1 MTTLRLRLLGGFE
14 IERAG
19 RVELTRLPSRAAT
32 LLLARL
38 ALAPKRQHPREE
50 LVELLWPGVELDVG
64 RNRLRQTLS
73 TLRAL
78 LETEAAPLFN
88 ADRQQVSLLPG
99 ALTSDVQ
106 DFEASRVAT
115 DYGGELLPGHFDD
128 WVVQER
134 HRLAALAE
142 ALPARTPAPPVLHMP
157 APAPALPSF
166 ATSLPRYLTRYFAPP
181 GRLEALAARLP
192 QQRLLTLIGPGG
204 VGKTRLAV
212 ELAWLQFSQQ
222 DWSCGMAALVEV
234 RDEAGLVSALER
246 ALTVTRGGGWP
257 AIEAALQDAGGLSTE
272 RPPEGDQRPL
282 GGTARRAKGAPVSLL
297 VLDNAEQAIG
307 IVAQAVQRLLAVAP
321 ALCLLVTSRHA
332 LEVDGEILIDVAPL
346 ADAQDTAQAL
356 FIDRARAVRADFHA
370 SRDNQAALAELI
382 RALEGLPLALELAAA
397 RVRSFSPAQMLAQ
410 WRGIDTGGL
419 PSWLASP
426 TRAPRHA
433 SVAGLLDWSL
443 ALLGPEPRAL
453 LQRLAALPGAFAWAD
468 VAALE
473 GTPALLNELTS
484 HSLIQAGGDAEPRYR
499 MLELLR
505 RGVLA
510 RVDAA
515 EQRAARGTL
524 RAALCDWA
532 AALGLQAPITA
543 WAPRRELARALI
555 GNAADDGDAA
565 EGLRLALAL
574 RPCWESDGVDRL
586 LVDQLGLLLQLAP
599 PSSAGHELRAQLAFT
614 HGDRALALAEAEQA
628 LQRAGADPAARAAA
642 LVRRAWV
649 LLAGDNREQGQ
660 TRPLEEAIALARR
673 VGDVPTEARAWQQLA
688 AIAISRGQ
696 PAQAEALYARAQDL
710 WEAVGHSRQAAARLR
725 NRAQCLIELG
735 DVDTALGW
743 IAACQRLAEADGDGV
758 GQLDAAY
765 TLAMVHESRRDWPAA
780 LAAARQALRIA
791 HGRQHLHAR
800 ALTLQLFPRPL
811 ARLRQPEQALQLA
824 AFAERYWQRHLGALG
839 EREARAL
846 ARVRR
851 LAGAQLG
858 RERAGAAWS
867 SGQTLGLNEALALVG
882 A

>member
-1 MTTLRLRLLGGFE
+1 MLRLRLLGGFE
-14 IERAG
+14 VERAG

-38 ALAPKRQHPREE
+38 ALQPKRQHPREE
-50 LVELLWPGVELDVG
+50 LVELLWPGVELDAG

-78 LETEAAPLFN
+78 LETPEAPLIQ
-88 ADRQQVSLLPG
+88 ADRLQISLLPG
-99 ALTSDVQ
+99 ALTSDAQ
-106 DFEASRVAT
+106 EFEALRDTAI
-115 DYGGELLPGHFDD
+115 YGGELLPGYFDD
-128 WVVQER
+128 WVVEER

-142 ALPARTPAPPVLHMP
+142 AMPQHPPLRP
-157 APAPALPSF
+157 ELAIAPASAPAQPSF
-166 ATSLPRYLTRYFAPP
+166 AISLPRYLTRYFAPP
-181 GRLEALAARLP
+181 GRLEALAERLP
-192 QQRLLTLIGPGG
+192 ELRLLTFIGPGG

-212 ELAWLQFSQQ
+212 ELAWRQFSQR
-222 DWSCGMAALVEV
+222 DWSCGMAALAEV
-234 RDEAGLVSALER
+234 RDEAGLVAALER
-246 ALTVTRGGGWP
+246 GLTITRGGGWP
-257 AIEAALQDAGGLSTE
+257 AIEAALQD
-272 RPPEGDQRPL
+272 P
-282 GGTARRAKGAPVSLL
+282 GALRLL
-297 VLDNAEQAIG
+297 VLDNAEQAMG
-307 IVAQAVQRLLAVAP
+307 VVAQAVQRLLAISP

-332 LEVDGEILIDVAPL
+332 LELDGETLVDVAPL
-346 ADAQDTAQAL
+346 SEAQETAQAL

-370 SRDNQAALAELI
+370 SRDNQAALTELI
-382 RALEGLPLALELAAA
+382 RELEGLPLALELAAA
-397 RVRSFSPAQMLAQ
+397 RVRSFSPAQMLEQ
-410 WRGIDTGGL
+410 WRNLRTESSTL

-453 LQRLAALPGAFAWAD
+453 LQRLATLPGAFAWAD
-468 VAALE
+468 VAALD
-473 GTPALLNELTS
+473 GTPALLNELTG
-484 HSLIQAGGDAEPRYR
+484 HSLIQAAGDAEPRYR

-505 RGVLA
+505 RGVLT

-515 EQRAARGTL
+515 AQRAARGTL
-524 RAALCDWA
+524 RAELCDWA
-532 AALGLQAPITA
+532 ASLGLQAPITA

-555 GNAADDGDAA
+555 ANAADDGDATT
-565 EGLRLALAL
+565 GLNLALAM
-574 RPCWESDGVDRL
+574 RPCWESDGVDRT
-586 LVDQLGLLLQLAP
+586 LVDQLGQLLQLAP
-599 PSSAGHELRAQLAFT
+599 PSSAGHELRAHLAFT
-614 HGDRALALAEAEQA
+614 HGDRTLALAEAEQA
-628 LQRAGADPAARAAA
+628 LHLAGNDPAARAPA

-660 TRPLEEAIALARR
+660 TRPLEEAVALARR
-673 VGDVPTEARAWQQLA
+673 VGDVTTEARAWQQLA
-688 AIAISRGQ
+688 AIAVSRGQ
-696 PAQAEALYARAQDL
+696 PAQAEALYARAQEL

-735 DVDTALGW
+735 AVATAVGW
-743 IAACQRLAEADGDGV
+743 ITACQRMAEADGDGV

-765 TLAMVHESRRDWPAA
+765 SLAMAHESRRDWPAA

-811 ARLRQPEQALQLA
+811 ARLRHPEHALQLA
-824 AFAERYWQRHLGALG
+824 AFAEQYWQRHLGALG
-839 EREARAL
+839 SREARSL

-851 LAGAQLG
+851 LATSQLSG
-858 RERAGAAWS
+858 DRAKAAWS
-867 SGQTLGLNEALALVG
+867 SGQTLSLSEALALAG

>member
-1 MTTLRLRLLGGFE
+1 MLRLRLLGGFQV
-14 IERAG
+14 ERAG
-19 RVELTRLPSRAAT
+19 RVELTRLPSRAAA

-38 ALAPKRQHPREE
+38 ALQPRRQHPREE

-78 LETEAAPLFN
+78 LETQDAPLFC
-88 ADRQQVSLLPG
+88 ADRLQISLLPG
-99 ALTSDVQ
+99 ALSSDVG
-106 DFEASRVAT
+106 DFEATRSLVH
-115 DYGGELLPGHFDD
+115 YGGDLLPGHFDD
-128 WVVQER
+128 WVVAER

-142 ALPARTPAPPVLHMP
+142 AQPLPRPPVVHAA
-157 APAPALPSF
+157 APAPQPLAASR
-166 ATSLPRYLTRYFAPP
+166 ATSLPRYLTRYFTPP
-181 GRLEALAARLP
+181 GRLEALAAQLP
-192 QQRLLTLIGPGG
+192 QHRLFTLIGPGG

-212 ELAWLQFSQQ
+212 ELAWRQFSELH
-222 DWSCGMAALVEV
+222 WSCGMAALAEV
-234 RDEAGLVSALER
+234 RDEATLVSALER

-257 AIEAALQDAGGLSTE
+257 ALEAALQDAGAV
-272 RPPEGDQRPL
+272 R
-282 GGTARRAKGAPVSLL
+282 LL
-297 VLDNAEQAIG
+297 VLDNAEQALG
-307 IVAQAVQRLLAVAP
+307 IVAAAVQRLLAAAP
-321 ALCLLVTSRHA
+321 ELCLLVTSRHA
-332 LEVDGEILIDVAPL
+332 LEVDGEILIDVQPL
-346 ADAQDTAQAL
+346 ADAQETALAL

-382 RALEGLPLALELAAA
+382 AALQGLPLALELAAA

-410 WRGIDTGGL
+410 WRETPAEGSAL
-419 PSWLASP
+419 PNWLSSP

-443 ALLGPEPRAL
+443 RLLGPEPQAL
-453 LQRLAALPGAFAWAD
+453 LQRLAALPGAFSWAD
-468 VAALE
+468 VAALD
-473 GTPALLNELTS
+473 GTPDVLNELTG
-484 HSLIQAGGDAEPRYR
+484 HCLVQTGDDTEPRYR

-510 RVDAA
+510 RVPAP
-515 EQRAARGTL
+515 EQRAARSSL

-532 AALGLQAPITA
+532 QALGLQAPITA
-543 WAPRRELARALI
+543 WQPRRDLARALI
-555 GNAADDGDAA
+555 GCAADDDDAA
-565 EGLRLALAL
+565 TGLRLALAM

-586 LVDQLGLLLQLAP
+586 LVDHLGQLLHRLP

-614 HGDRALALAEAEQA
+614 HGDRALALAEAELA
-628 LQRAGADPAARAAA
+628 LQQAGTDPAARAAA

-660 TRPLEEAIALARR
+660 TRPLEEAVSLARR
-673 VGDVPTEARAWQQLA
+673 AGDVATEARAWQQLA
-688 AIAISRGQ
+688 AIAVSRGQ

-710 WEAVGHSRQAAARLR
+710 WEALGHARQAAARLR
-725 NRAQCLIELG
+725 NRAQCLIEIG
-735 DVDTALGW
+735 DVATAVEW
-743 IAACQRLAEADGDGV
+743 ITACQRMAEAEGDGV

-765 TLAMVHESRRDWPAA
+765 SLALAHASRRDWA
-780 LAAARQALRIA
+780 LALTAARQALRIA

-800 ALTLQLFPRPL
+800 ALALQLFARPL

-824 AFAERYWQRHLGALG
+824 AFAAQYWERHLGALG
-839 EREARAL
+839 AREARAL

-851 LAGAQLG
+851 LAAAQLG
-858 RERAGAAWS
+858 RERAASAWA
-867 SGQTLGLNEALALVG
+867 SGQTLGLAQALAMAG

>member
-1 MTTLRLRLLGGFE
+1 MLRLRLLGGFE

-19 RVELTRLPSRAAT
+19 RVELTRLPSRAAA

-38 ALAPKRQHPREE
+38 ALQPKRQHPREE

-78 LETEAAPLFN
+78 LETEEAPLFN
-88 ADRQQVSLLPG
+88 ADRLQISLLPG

-106 DFEASRVAT
+106 DFEASRSHAH
-115 DYGGELLPGHFDD
+115 YGGELLPGHFDD
-128 WVVQER
+128 WVVTER
-134 HRLAALAE
+134 HRLAALADD
-142 ALPARTPAPPVLHMP
+142 LPAQAPPVLQFATTPAPPQP
-157 APAPALPSF
+157 TF

-181 GRLEALAARLP
+181 GRLEALAAQLP
-192 QQRLLTLIGPGG
+192 EARLLTLIGPGG

-212 ELAWLQFSQQ
+212 ELAWLQFKQAE
-222 DWSCGMAALVEV
+222 WSCGMAALAEV
-234 RDEAGLVSALER
+234 RDEAGLIAALER
-246 ALTVTRGGGWP
+246 ALMVTRGGGWP
-257 AIEAALQDAGGLSTE
+257 AIEAALQDPGGM
-272 RPPEGDQRPL
+272 R
-282 GGTARRAKGAPVSLL
+282 LL
-297 VLDNAEQAIG
+297 VLDNAEQALG
-307 IVAQAVQRLLAVAP
+307 IVAQAAQRLLALAP

-332 LEVDGEILIDVAPL
+332 LEVDGETLIDVAPL

-356 FIDRARAVRADFHA
+356 FVDRARAVRADFHA
-370 SRDNQAALAELI
+370 SRDNQAALTELI
-382 RALEGLPLALELAAA
+382 RELEGLPLALELAAA
-397 RVRSFSPAQMLAQ
+397 RVRSFSPAQMLEQ
-410 WRGIDTGGL
+410 WRGLGPGAMPT
-419 PSWLASP
+419 WLASP

-443 ALLGPEPRAL
+443 ALLGPEPRDL

-468 VAALE
+468 VAALD
-473 GTPALLNELTS
+473 GTPALLNELTG
-484 HSLIQAGGDAEPRYR
+484 HSLVQAGGDAEPRYR

-510 RVDAA
+510 RTDAA
-515 EQRAARGTL
+515 EQRATRRTL

-532 AALGLQAPITA
+532 TALGLQAPITA

-555 GNAADDGDAA
+555 GSAADDGDAVA
-565 EGLRLALAL
+565 GLSLALAL
-574 RPCWESDGVDRL
+574 RPCWESDGVDRT
-586 LVDQLGLLLQLAP
+586 LVDQLGLLLKLA

-614 HGDRALALAEAEQA
+614 HGDRTLALAEAERA
-628 LQRAGADPAARAAA
+628 LQLAGPDPAARAPA

-660 TRPLEEAIALARR
+660 TRPLEEAVALARR
-673 VGDVPTEARAWQQLA
+673 VGDVATEARAWQQLA
-688 AIAISRGQ
+688 AIAVSRGQ
-696 PAQAEALYARAQDL
+696 PAQAEALYARAQEL

-735 DVDTALGW
+735 DTATAVGW
-743 IAACQRLAEADGDGV
+743 ITACQRLAEEDGDGV

-765 TLAMVHESRRDWPAA
+765 TLAMAHESRRDWPAA

-811 ARLRQPEQALQLA
+811 ARLRHPEHALQLA
-824 AFAERYWQRHLGALG
+824 AFAEQYWQRHLGVLG
-839 EREARAL
+839 SREARAL

-851 LAGAQLG
+851 LASLQLSREGAK
-858 RERAGAAWS
+858 AAWS
-867 SGQTLGLNEALALVG
+867 QGQTLSLSEALALTG

>member
-1 MTTLRLRLLGGFE
+1 MLRLRLLGGFE

-38 ALAPKRQHPREE
+38 ALQPGRQHPREE
-50 LVELLWPGVELDVG
+50 LIELLWPGVGLDAG

-73 TLRAL
+73 TVRAL
-78 LETEAAPLFN
+78 LETPEAPLLQ
-88 ADRQQVSLLPG
+88 ADRLQVSLLPG
-99 ALTSDVQ
+99 ALSSDVQ
-106 DFEASRVAT
+106 DFEAGRAAAL
-115 DYGGELLPGHFDD
+115 YRGELLPGYFDD

-142 ALPARTPAPPVLHMP
+142 RTTALPPPSPPAPPALP
-157 APAPALPSF
+157 PAPALPWF

-192 QQRLLTLIGPGG
+192 VLRLLTLVGPGG

-212 ELAWLQFSQQ
+212 ELAWWQFQHAA
-222 DWSCGMAALVEV
+222 WGCGMAALAEV
-234 RDEAGLVSALER
+234 RDEAGLVAALER
-246 ALTVTRGGGWP
+246 ALTVNRGGGWP
-257 AIEAALQDAGGLSTE
+257 AIEAVLQEPGAL
-272 RPPEGDQRPL
+272 R
-282 GGTARRAKGAPVSLL
+282 LL
-297 VLDNAEQAIG
+297 VLDNAEQALG
-307 IVAQAVQRLLAVAP
+307 VVAAAVQRLLAVAP
-321 ALCLLVTSRHA
+321 SLCLLVTSRHA
-332 LEVDGEILIDVAPL
+332 LELDGETLVDVAPL
-346 ADAQDTAQAL
+346 ADTHDTAQAL
-356 FIDRARAVRADFHA
+356 FVDRARAVRADFHA
-370 SRDNQAALAELI
+370 SRDNQAALSELI
-382 RALEGLPLALELAAA
+382 GALEGLPLALELAAA

-410 WRGIDTGGL
+410 WRGTEAGTEVGSSAL

-453 LQRLAALPGAFAWAD
+453 LQRLAALPGAFSWDD
-468 VAALE
+468 VAALG
-473 GTPALLNELTS
+473 GTPALLDELTG
-484 HSLIQAGGDAEPRYR
+484 HSLVQAGDDAEPRYR
-499 MLELLR
+499 LLELLR

-515 EQRAARGTL
+515 AQRATRATL

-555 GNAADDGDAA
+555 ANAADDGDAA
-565 EGLRLALAL
+565 TGLQLALAM
-574 RPCWESDGVDRL
+574 RPCWESDGVDRA
-586 LVDQLGLLLQLAP
+586 LVDQLGQLLQLGA
-599 PSSAGHELRAQLAFT
+599 PSSAGHELRAHLAFT
-614 HGDRALALAEAEQA
+614 HGDRSLALAEAERA
-628 LQRAGADPAARAAA
+628 LQLAGTDPAARAPA

-660 TRPLEEAIALARR
+660 TRPLEEAVALARR

-688 AIAISRGQ
+688 AIAVSRGQ
-696 PAQAEALYARAQDL
+696 PAQAEALYARAQEL

-735 DVDTALGW
+735 DVATAVGW
-743 IAACQRLAEADGDGV
+743 ITASQRLAEADGDGV

-765 TLAMVHESRRDWPAA
+765 SLAMVHESRRDWAAA

-791 HGRQHLHAR
+791 HQRQHLHAR
-800 ALTLQLFPRPL
+800 ALTLQRFARPL
-811 ARLRQPEQALQLA
+811 ARLRQPEAALQLA
-824 AFAERYWQRHLGALG
+824 AFAERYWQQHLGALG
-839 EREARAL
+839 RREAREL
-846 ARVRR
+846 ARARR
-851 LAGAQLG
+851 LAEVQLS
-858 RERAGAAWS
+858 RANAATAWA
-867 SGQTLGLNEALALVG
+867 SGQTLKLVEALALAG

>member
-1 MTTLRLRLLGGFE
+1 MLRLRLLGGFE

-19 RVELTRLPSRAAT
+19 RVELTRLPSRASV

-38 ALAPKRQHPREE
+38 ALAPRRQHPREE

-78 LETEAAPLFN
+78 LETDEAPLFN
-88 ADRQQVSLLPG
+88 ADRLQLSLLPG
-99 ALTSDVQ
+99 ALASDVH
-106 DFEASRVAT
+106 DFEATRLASH
-115 DYGGELLPGHFDD
+115 YGGELLPGHFDD
-128 WVVQER
+128 WVVAER
-134 HRLAALAE
+134 HRLAALADD
-142 ALPARTPAPPVLHMP
+142 LPPQPQPVLEFVH
-157 APAPALPSF
+157 APALPSF

-181 GRLEALAARLP
+181 GRLEALAVRLP
-192 QQRLLTLIGPGG
+192 QLRLLTLVGPGG

-212 ELAWLQFSQQ
+212 ELAWLQFGEHH
-222 DWSCGMAALVEV
+222 WSCGMAALAEV
-234 RDEAGLVSALER
+234 RDEAGLVAALER

-257 AIEAALQDAGGLSTE
+257 AIEAALQDPGGL
-272 RPPEGDQRPL
+272 R
-282 GGTARRAKGAPVSLL
+282 LL
-297 VLDNAEQAIG
+297 VLDNAEQALG
-307 IVAQAVQRLLAVAP
+307 VVAQAVQRLLAQAP
-321 ALCLLVTSRHA
+321 TLCLLVTSRHA
-332 LEVDGEILIDVAPL
+332 LEVDGETLVDVAPL
-346 ADAQDTAQAL
+346 ASAENSAQDTAQAL

-370 SRDNQAALAELI
+370 SRDNQAALTELI
-382 RALEGLPLALELAAA
+382 RELEGLPLALELAAA

-410 WRGIDTGGL
+410 WRGLGTQAAPL
-419 PSWLASP
+419 PAWLASP

-453 LQRLAALPGAFAWAD
+453 LQRLAALSGAFAWAD
-468 VAALE
+468 VEALG
-473 GTPALLNELTS
+473 GTPALLSELVG
-484 HSLIQAGGDAEPRYR
+484 HSLLQAGGDAEPRYR

-510 RVDAA
+510 HLDAA
-515 EQRAARGTL
+515 EQRQARRKL

-532 AALGLQAPITA
+532 LALGLQAPITA
-543 WAPRRELARALI
+543 WAPRREQARALVAS
-555 GNAADDGDAA
+555 AADDSDAA
-565 EGLRLALAL
+565 TGLRLALAM
-574 RPCWESDGVDRL
+574 RPCWESDGVDRT

-599 PSSAGHELRAQLAFT
+599 CSAGHELRAQLAFT
-614 HGDRALALAEAEQA
+614 HGDRALALAEAERA
-628 LQRAGADPAARAAA
+628 LQLAGSDPVARAPA

-660 TRPLEEAIALARR
+660 TRPLEEAIGLARR
-673 VGDVPTEARAWQQLA
+673 VGDVATEARAWQQLA
-688 AIAISRGQ
+688 AIAVSRGQ
-696 PAQAEALYARAQDL
+696 PAQAEALYARAQEL

-735 DVDTALGW
+735 DIATALGW
-743 IAACQRLAEADGDGV
+743 ITACQRLAEADGDGV
-758 GQLDAAY
+758 GQLDAAIS
-765 TLAMVHESRRDWPAA
+765 LAMVHEARRDWPAM

-811 ARLRQPEQALQLA
+811 ARLRHPEQALQLA
-824 AFAERYWQRHLGALG
+824 AFAEQYWQRHLGALG
-839 EREARAL
+839 SREARAL

-851 LAGAQLG
+851 LAGAQLS
-858 RERAGAAWS
+858 RDGAKLAWA
-867 SGQTLGLNEALALVG
+867 SGQTLSLAEALALAG

>member
-1 MTTLRLRLLGGFE
+1 MLRLRLLGGFE

-19 RVELTRLPSRAAT
+19 RVELTRLPSRAAA

-78 LETEAAPLFN
+78 LETEEAPLFN
-88 ADRQQVSLLPG
+88 ADRLQVSLLPG
-99 ALTSDVQ
+99 ALSSDVQ
-106 DFEASRVAT
+106 DFEASRSPAH
-115 DYGGELLPGHFDD
+115 YGGELLPGHFDD
-128 WVVQER
+128 WVVSER
-134 HRLAALAE
+134 HRLAALADD
-142 ALPARTPAPPVLHMP
+142 LPAPSPSPMPQP

-181 GRLEALAARLP
+181 GRLEALAAQLP
-192 QQRLLTLIGPGG
+192 EARLLTLIGPGG

-212 ELAWLQFSQQ
+212 ELAWLQFKQL
-222 DWSCGMAALVEV
+222 DWSCGMAALAEV
-234 RDEAGLVSALER
+234 RDEAGLVAALER
-246 ALTVTRGGGWP
+246 ALMVTRGGGWP
-257 AIEAALQDAGGLSTE
+257 AIEAALQDPGGM
-272 RPPEGDQRPL
+272 R
-282 GGTARRAKGAPVSLL
+282 LL
-297 VLDNAEQAIG
+297 VLDNAEQALG
-307 IVAQAVQRLLAVAP
+307 VVAQGVQRLLAIAP
-321 ALCLLVTSRHA
+321 ALSLLVTSRHA
-332 LEVDGEILIDVAPL
+332 LEVDGEILVDVAPL
-346 ADAQDTAQAL
+346 ADSQDTAQAL

-370 SRDNQAALAELI
+370 SRDNQAALTELI
-382 RALEGLPLALELAAA
+382 QALEGLPLALELAAA
-397 RVRSFSPAQMLAQ
+397 RVRSFSPAQMLEQ
-410 WRGIDTGGL
+410 WRGFKPESGAV
-419 PSWLASP
+419 PSWLTSP

-468 VAALE
+468 VAALD
-473 GTPALLNELTS
+473 GTPALMGELTA
-484 HSLIQAGGDAEPRYR
+484 HSLVQTGGDAEPRYR

-510 RVDAA
+510 RVAPA
-515 EQRAARGTL
+515 EQRAARAAL
-524 RAALCDWA
+524 RAALRDWA
-532 AALGLQAPITA
+532 TALGLQAPITA

-555 GNAADDGDAA
+555 ADAADDGDAA
-565 EGLRLALAL
+565 AGLSLALAM
-574 RPCWESDGVDRL
+574 RPCWESDGVDRR
-586 LVDQLGLLLQLAP
+586 LVDQLGELLQLAP
-599 PSSAGHELRAQLAFT
+599 PSSAGHELRAHLAFT
-614 HGDRALALAEAEQA
+614 HGDRVLALAEAERA
-628 LQRAGADPAARAAA
+628 LQLAGTDPVARAPA

-660 TRPLEEAIALARR
+660 TRPLEEAVALARR
-673 VGDVPTEARAWQQLA
+673 IGDVATEARAWQQLA
-688 AIAISRGQ
+688 AIAVSRGQ
-696 PAQAEALYARAQDL
+696 PAQAEALYARAQEL

-735 DVDTALGW
+735 DIATAVGW
-743 IAACQRLAEADGDGV
+743 ITACQRMAEEDGDGV

-765 TLAMVHESRRDWPAA
+765 TLAMAHESRRDWPAA
-780 LAAARQALRIA
+780 LVAARQALRIA
-791 HGRQHLHAR
+791 HARQHLHAR

-811 ARLRQPEQALQLA
+811 ARLRQPEQSLQLA
-824 AFAERYWQRHLGALG
+824 AFAEQYWQRHLGALG
-839 EREARAL
+839 SREARAL

-851 LAGAQLG
+851 LASSQLG
-858 RERAGAAWS
+858 SGKARAAWS
-867 SGQTLGLNEALALVG
+867 LGQTLSLSEALALTG

>member
-1 MTTLRLRLLGGFE
+1 MLRLRLLGGFE

-38 ALAPKRQHPREE
+38 ALAPRRQHPREE

-78 LETEAAPLFN
+78 LETDEAPLFN

-99 ALTSDVQ
+99 ALASDVQ
-106 DFEASRVAT
+106 EFEATRAAHH
-115 DYGGELLPGHFDD
+115 YGGELLPGHFDD

-134 HRLAALAE
+134 HRFAALAE
-142 ALPARTPAPPVLHMP
+142 ALPAHAPVSASTPVAPTP
-157 APAPALPSF
+157 PALPSF
-166 ATSLPRYLTRYFAPP
+166 VTSLPRYLTRYFAPP
-181 GRLEALAARLP
+181 GRLEALAAQLP
-192 QQRLLTLIGPGG
+192 QLRLLTLIGPGG

-212 ELAWLQFSQQ
+212 ELAWLQFREL
-222 DWSCGMAALVEV
+222 DWSCGMAALAEV
-234 RDEAGLVSALER
+234 RDEAGLVAALER

-257 AIEAALQDAGGLSTE
+257 AIEAALQEPAGL
-272 RPPEGDQRPL
+272 R
-282 GGTARRAKGAPVSLL
+282 LL

-307 IVAQAVQRLLAVAP
+307 IVALAVQRLLAAAP
-321 ALCLLVTSRHA
+321 TLCLLVTSRHA
-332 LEVDGEILIDVAPL
+332 LELDGETLVDVAPL
-346 ADAQDTAQAL
+346 AGAEDAAQDTALAL
-356 FIDRARAVRADFHA
+356 FIDRARAARADFHA
-370 SRDNQAALAELI
+370 SRDNQAALTELI
-382 RALEGLPLALELAAA
+382 RELEGLPLALELAAA

-410 WRGIDTGGL
+410 WRGQDTPSGAGSGAL
-419 PSWLASP
+419 PAWLASP

-468 VAALE
+468 VADLD
-473 GTPALLNELTS
+473 GTPALLNELTG

-510 RVDAA
+510 RVEPAQ
-515 EQRAARGTL
+515 QRQARCTL
-524 RAALCDWA
+524 RASLCDWA
-532 AALGLQAPITA
+532 ASLGLQAPIND
-543 WAPRRELARALI
+543 WGPRREQARALI
-555 GNAADDGDAA
+555 SSAADDGDAST
-565 EGLRLALAL
+565 GLRLALAM
-574 RPCWESDGVDRL
+574 RPCWESDGVDRT

-599 PSSAGHELRAQLAFT
+599 PSSAGHELRAHLAFT
-614 HGDRALALAEAEQA
+614 HGDRALALAEAERA
-628 LQRAGADPAARAAA
+628 LQLAGADPAARAPA

-660 TRPLEEAIALARR
+660 TRPLEEAVALARR
-673 VGDVPTEARAWQQLA
+673 VGDVTTEARAWQQLA
-688 AIAISRGQ
+688 AIAVSRGQ

-725 NRAQCLIELG
+725 NRAQCLIQLG
-735 DVDTALGW
+735 DVATAVAW
-743 IAACQRLAEADGDGV
+743 ISACQRMAEADGDGV

-765 TLAMVHESRRDWPAA
+765 SLAMAHESRRDWPAA

-791 HGRQHLHAR
+791 HARQHLHAR

-811 ARLRQPEQALQLA
+811 ARLRDPVRALQLA
-824 AFAERYWQRHLGALG
+824 AFAEQYWQRHLGALG
-839 EREARAL
+839 TREARAL

-858 RERAGAAWS
+858 RERTVAAWA
-867 SGQTLGLNEALALVG
+867 SGQTLNLSEALALAG

>member
-1 MTTLRLRLLGGFE
+1 MLRLRLLGGFE

-19 RVELTRLPSRAAT
+19 RVELTRLPSRAAA

-78 LETEAAPLFN
+78 LESQEAPLFN
-88 ADRQQVSLLPG
+88 ADRQQISLLPG
-99 ALTSDVQ
+99 ALACDVQ
-106 DFEASRVAT
+106 DFEATRDAAH
-115 DYGGELLPGHFDD
+115 YGGELLPGHFDD
-128 WVVQER
+128 WVVTER

-142 ALPARTPAPPVLHMP
+142 ALPAPVPPVLHF
-157 APAPALPSF
+157 APAPPSALPSF

-181 GRLEALAARLP
+181 GRLEALAERLP
-192 QQRLLTLIGPGG
+192 ALRLLTLIGPGG

-212 ELAWLQFSQQ
+212 ELAWRQFSQL
-222 DWSCGMAALVEV
+222 DWSCGMAALAEV
-234 RDEAGLVSALER
+234 RDEAGLVAALER
-246 ALTVTRGGGWP
+246 ALTVTRGGGWS
-257 AIEAALQDAGGLSTE
+257 AIEAALQDPGGV
-272 RPPEGDQRPL
+272 R
-282 GGTARRAKGAPVSLL
+282 LL

-307 IVAQAVQRLLAVAP
+307 VVAQAVQRLLALAP
-321 ALCLLVTSRHA
+321 SLCLLVTSRHA
-332 LEVDGEILIDVAPL
+332 LELDGEILVDVAPL
-346 ADAQDTAQAL
+346 SDAQDTAQAL

-370 SRDNQAALAELI
+370 SRDNQAALTELI
-382 RALEGLPLALELAAA
+382 RELEGLPLALELAAA

-410 WRGIDTGGL
+410 WRGLDAEPTLL
-419 PSWLASP
+419 PAWLASP

-468 VAALE
+468 VAALD
-473 GTPALLNELTS
+473 GTPALLNELVG
-484 HSLIQAGGDAEPRYR
+484 HSLVQAGGDAEPRYR

-510 RVDAA
+510 RLEPAA
-515 EQRAARGTL
+515 QRGARHTL
-524 RAALCDWA
+524 RVALCDWA
-532 AALGLQAPITA
+532 ASLGPQAPITA
-543 WAPRRELARALI
+543 WAPRREQARALI
-555 GNAADDGDAA
+555 AGAVDDVDSAT
-565 EGLRLALAL
+565 GLSLALAM
-574 RPCWESDGVDRL
+574 RPCWESDGVDRT
-586 LVDQLGLLLQLAP
+586 LVEQLGLLLQLA

-614 HGDRALALAEAEQA
+614 HGDRALALAEAECA
-628 LQRAGADPAARAAA
+628 LQLAGTDPAARAPA

-660 TRPLEEAIALARR
+660 TRPLEEAIGLARR
-673 VGDVPTEARAWQQLA
+673 VGDVATEARAWQQLA
-688 AIAISRGQ
+688 AIAVSRGQ
-696 PAQAEALYARAQDL
+696 PAQAEALYARAQEL

-735 DVDTALGW
+735 DIATAVGW
-743 IAACQRLAEADGDGV
+743 ITACQRLAEADGDGV

-765 TLAMVHESRRDWPAA
+765 SLAMAHESRRDWPAA

-791 HGRQHLHAR
+791 HARQHLHAR

-811 ARLRQPEQALQLA
+811 ARLRQPERALQLA
-824 AFAERYWQRHLGALG
+824 AFAEQYWLRHLGNLG
-839 EREARAL
+839 TREARAL

-851 LAGAQLG
+851 LAGAQLSQEG
-858 RERAGAAWS
+858 AKAAWV
-867 SGQTLGLNEALALVG
+867 SGQTLNLAEALALAG

>member
-1 MTTLRLRLLGGFE
+1 MLRLRLLGGFE

-50 LVELLWPGVELDVG
+50 LVELLWPGVELDAG

-78 LETEAAPLFN
+78 LETPEAPLLQ
-88 ADRQQVSLLPG
+88 ADRLQISLLPG
-99 ALTSDVQ
+99 ALACDAQ
-106 DFEASRVAT
+106 EFDAT
-115 DYGGELLPGHFDD
+115 RALALYSGELLPGYFDD

-142 ALPARTPAPPVLHMP
+142 ALPERAPTPPVLQFAP
-157 APAPALPSF
+157 VPAPALPSF

-181 GRLEALAARLP
+181 GRLEALAERLP
-192 QQRLLTLIGPGG
+192 QLRLLTFIGPGG

-212 ELAWLQFSQQ
+212 ELAWRQFSQL
-222 DWSCGMAALVEV
+222 DWSCGMAALAEV
-234 RDEAGLVSALER
+234 RDEAGLVAALER
-246 ALTVTRGGGWP
+246 GLTVTRGGGWP
-257 AIEAALQDAGGLSTE
+257 AIEAALQD
-272 RPPEGDQRPL
+272 P
-282 GGTARRAKGAPVSLL
+282 GALSLL

-307 IVAQAVQRLLAVAP
+307 VVAQAVQRLLALAP
-321 ALCLLVTSRHA
+321 TLCLLVTSRHA
-332 LEVDGEILIDVAPL
+332 LELDGETLVDVAPL
-346 ADAQDTAQAL
+346 SDAQDTALAL
-356 FIDRARAVRADFHA
+356 FVDRARAVRADFHA
-370 SRDNQAALAELI
+370 SRDNQAALTELI
-382 RALEGLPLALELAAA
+382 AELEGLPLALELAAA
-397 RVRSFSPAQMLAQ
+397 RVRSFSPAQMLEQ
-410 WRGIDTGGL
+410 WRSPRADAQAL
-419 PSWLASP
+419 PSWLSSP

-453 LQRLAALPGAFAWAD
+453 LQRLAALPGAFAWPD
-468 VAALE
+468 VAALD
-473 GTPALLNELTS
+473 GTPALLNELTG

-510 RVDAA
+510 RVDPA
-515 EQRAARGTL
+515 EQRAARSSL

-532 AALGLQAPITA
+532 DSLGLQAPITA
-543 WAPRRELARALI
+543 WLPRREQARALI
-555 GNAADDGDAA
+555 AQAADDGDAA
-565 EGLRLALAL
+565 NGLRLALAM
-574 RPCWESDGVDRL
+574 RPCWESDGVDRT

-599 PSSAGHELRAQLAFT
+599 PSSAGHELRAHLAFT
-614 HGDRALALAEAEQA
+614 HGDRSLALAEAEQA
-628 LQRAGADPAARAAA
+628 LQLAGSDPAARAPA

-673 VGDVPTEARAWQQLA
+673 VGDASTEARAWQQLA
-688 AIAISRGQ
+688 AIAVSRGQ
-696 PAQAEALYARAQDL
+696 PAQAEALYARAQEL

-735 DVDTALGW
+735 DIATAVGW
-743 IAACQRLAEADGDGV
+743 ITACQRMAEADGDGV

-765 TLAMVHESRRDWPAA
+765 SLAMVHESRRDWPAA

-791 HGRQHLHAR
+791 HAHQHLHAR

-811 ARLRQPEQALQLA
+811 ARLRDPERALRLA
-824 AFAERYWQRHLGALG
+824 AFAEQYWQRHLGALG
-839 EREARAL
+839 GREARSL

-851 LAGAQLG
+851 LATAQLSG
-858 RERAGAAWS
+858 DQAKAAWI
-867 SGQTLGLNEALALVG
+867 SGQTLSLSEALALAG

>member
-19 RVELTRLPSRAAT
+19 RVELTRLPSRAAA

-38 ALAPKRQHPREE
+38 ALQPRRQHPREE

-78 LETEAAPLFN
+78 LETQDAPLFN

-99 ALTSDVQ
+99 ALTSDVA
-106 DFEASRVAT
+106 DFEATRALVH
-115 DYGGELLPGHFDD
+115 YGGELLPGHFDD
-128 WVVQER
+128 WVVAER

-142 ALPARTPAPPVLHMP
+142 AQPATRPPVVHTASP
-157 APAPALPSF
+157 AAAPLQASL

-181 GRLEALAARLP
+181 GRLEALAAQLP
-192 QQRLLTLIGPGG
+192 HRRLLILIGPGG

-212 ELAWLQFSQQ
+212 ELAWRQFSEQH
-222 DWSCGMAALVEV
+222 WSCGMAALAEV
-234 RDEAGLVSALER
+234 RDEAALVSALER

-257 AIEAALQDAGGLSTE
+257 ALEAALQDAGAV
-272 RPPEGDQRPL
+272 R
-282 GGTARRAKGAPVSLL
+282 LL
-297 VLDNAEQAIG
+297 VLDNAEQALG
-307 IVAQAVQRLLAVAP
+307 IVAAAVQRLLAAAP
-321 ALCLLVTSRHA
+321 ELCLVVTSRHA
-332 LEVDGEILIDVAPL
+332 LEVDGETLVDVLPL
-346 ADAQDTAQAL
+346 ADAQDTALAL

-382 RALEGLPLALELAAA
+382 GELEGLPLALELAAA

-410 WRGIDTGGL
+410 WRETPPDGSAL
-419 PSWLASP
+419 PNWLANP

-443 ALLGPEPRAL
+443 RLLGPEPLAL
-453 LQRLAALPGAFAWAD
+453 LQRLAALPGAFSWAD
-468 VAALE
+468 VAALD
-473 GTPALLNELTS
+473 GTPAVLSELTG
-484 HSLIQAGGDAEPRYR
+484 HSLVQTGDDAEPRYR

-510 RVDAA
+510 RVPVA
-515 EQRAARGTL
+515 EQRAARSSL

-532 AALGLQAPITA
+532 QALGLQAPITD
-543 WAPRRELARALI
+543 WQPRRDIARGLI
-555 GNAADDGDAA
+555 GCAAEDDDAA
-565 EGLRLALAL
+565 TGLRLALAM

-586 LVDQLGLLLQLAP
+586 LVDQLGQLLQRVP

-614 HGDRALALAEAEQA
+614 HGDRALALAEAELAIQH
-628 LQRAGADPAARAAA
+628 AGTDPAARAPA

-660 TRPLEEAIALARR
+660 TRPLEEAVSLARR
-673 VGDVPTEARAWQQLA
+673 AGDVATEARAWQQLA
-688 AIAISRGQ
+688 AIAVSRGQ

-710 WEAVGHSRQAAARLR
+710 WEALGHARQAAARLR
-725 NRAQCLIELG
+725 NRAQCLIEIG
-735 DVDTALGW
+735 DVATAVEW
-743 IAACQRLAEADGDGV
+743 ITACQRMAETEGDGV

-765 TLAMVHESRRDWPAA
+765 TLAMAHESRRDWAA
-780 LAAARQALRIA
+780 AVAAARQALRIA
-791 HGRQHLHAR
+791 HARQHLHAR
-800 ALTLQLFPRPL
+800 ALALQLFARPL

-824 AFAERYWQRHLGALG
+824 AFAARYWERHLGALG
-839 EREARAL
+839 AREARAL
-846 ARVRR
+846 ALVRR
-851 LAGAQLG
+851 LAAAQLG
-858 RERAGAAWS
+858 RERAATAWA
-867 SGQTLGLNEALALVG
+867 SGQTLGLAQALAIAG